1 MIKASINLQELKR
14 KIYLKAKSDKTWR
27 FWGLYVHVCK
37 LETLRAA
44 YKLAKKNNGA
54 PGIDGVTFEVIE
66 EAGFDDFLSEI
77 RNELVSC
84 TYKPLANRTKEIP
97 KGEGKVRVLAIPAI
111 KDRVVQ
117 GALKLILE
125 PIFEADFCDGS
136 YGYRPKRKA
145 HEAVN
150 RVSEAVIVILHQ
162 H

>member
-1 MIKASINLQELKR
+1 MIKASVSLQELRK

-54 PGIDGVTFEVIE
+54 PGIDGVTFEAIQKSGLE
-66 EAGFDDFLSEI
+66 DFLSVI

-117 GALKLILE
+117 GAPKLILE

-150 RVSEAVIVILHQ
+150 RVSEAVIM
-162 H
+162 